1 MHYEIEVREPG
12 GHAGGEGDRHLA
24 SPGGRWRAVRLA
36 SPGGGSLAL
45 AFGAADAARLH
56 TARAGRASAR
66 VVRVGDA
73 GEREVV
79 VDREGADAAAVA
91 AARLAAEAGGR
102 PAYVVVRR
110 YRLGGPPGE
119 GRRRVAEG
127 LAPVLRRAPGFA
139 GYHVFD
145 AADGACVSV
154 TLFETEAAAR
164 ASGGEAAAW
173 AEANLAGLVDGPPA
187 EVVAGEVRLMAA
199 G

>member
-12 GHAGGEGDRHLA
+12 LA
-24 SPGGRWRAVRLA
+24 GGRWRAVRLA

-45 AFGAADAARLH
+45 AFGAASAARLH
-56 TARAGRASAR
+56 TARAERASVR

-73 GEREVV
+73 GEREIV
-79 VDREGADAAAVA
+79 VDQERPDAAA
-91 AARLAAEAGGR
+91 AGGR

-127 LAPVLRRAPGFA
+127 LAPVLRRAPGFVGHHA
-139 GYHVFD
+139 FD

-164 ASGGEAAAW
+164 ASGEEAAAW

-187 EVVAGEVRLMAA
+187 EVMAGEARLMAA
-199 G
+199 S